1 MKSIRD
7 AKVKNK
13 RVLVRC
19 EFNCPIDEN
28 GNITEDYRI
37 RVTIPTIE
45 YLIKKGAKVILMS
58 HLGKPKGKV
67 VEKLKFD
74 KIQEKLFEYLDLSIW
89 KAPDCVG
96 REISEMSK
104 ELMPGEILLLE
115 NLRFHAEEEK
125 NDPVFTRKLSSLA
138 DVFVNDAFGVCHRH
152 HSSVVG
158 VPEILPGFCGFLLEK
173 EIKTLTPFVVDDIN
187 KSLRPLV
194 VVFGGVKIETKLPV
208 IEKIAQIA
216 DYILI
221 GGKIGEEIRLKA
233 EDFISAVKNSHC
245 KIYLPEDSN
254 QGYDIGEKTIK
265 TFKNIIKKA
274 KTILWN
280 GPLGWFEKNEFEKG
294 TKEVT
299 KAIASANAYKV
310 AGGGESLFVIFKYG
324 LEDKFDFLSTGG
336 GAMLDFLAGK
346 KLPGI
351 EALEEVKS

>member
-19 EFNCPIDEN
+19 EFNCPIDEE

-37 RVTIPTIE
+37 RETIPTIE

-58 HLGKPKGKV
+58 HLGKPKGKI
-67 VEKLKFD
+67 VEKLKFG

-89 KAPDCVG
+89 KASDCVG
-96 REISEMSK
+96 DEVLKMSK
-104 ELMPGEILLLE
+104 ELLPGEILLLE
-115 NLRFHAEEEK
+115 NLRFHPGEEE
-125 NDPVFTRKLSSLA
+125 NDLNFTKKLSLLG
-138 DVFVNDAFGVCHRH
+138 DIFVNDAFGVSHRK
-152 HSSVVG
+152 HSSTVG
-158 VPEILPGFCGFLLEK
+158 VPKFLPGFAGFLLEK
-173 EIKTLTPFVVDDIN
+173 EIKILTPFIDGIN
-187 KSLRPLV
+187 NKPSRPIV
-194 VVFGGVKIETKLPV
+194 AVFGGVKIETKLPV
-208 IEKIAQIA
+208 IEKITKIA

-221 GGKIGEEIRLKA
+221 GGKIGEEIRKEA
-233 EDFISAVKNSHC
+233 KNFISSVKNPPC
-245 KIYLPEDSN
+245 EIYLPEDSN

-265 TFKNIIKKA
+265 TFKIIIKKA

-280 GPLGWFEKNEFEKG
+280 GPLGWFEKKEFERG
-294 TKEVT
+294 TKEIAN
-299 KAIASANAYKV
+299 AIASASAYKV

-324 LEDKFDFLSTGG
+324 LKDKFDFLSTGG

-351 EALEEVKS
+351 EALER